1 MNGPVDTLAGEN
13 GSPMAQVPSPDAPP
27 VPVLELRAISKH
39 FGGVAACDGVD
50 LTVQAHEIVAVV
62 GHNGAGKSTLL
73 RIVSG
78 AMSPDSGQILMSG
91 QSVRLRTVREA
102 RAHGIETVPQELAL
116 APKLDVAANV
126 FLGRELLARPALFRV
141 LSRRRMDAEARKLVG
156 SLGVQ
161 IPDMHAKVGSLSGG
175 QRQGIAIARA
185 IGWGRSVV
193 VLDEPTAAL
202 GVQETAE
209 VERTMLR
216 MRELGL
222 GLLLVSHDLDQVF
235 RVADRVYVLYH
246 GRVVGMLRPN
256 DTSHDAVLGLIT
268 GTALAAE
275 SSATSRQAPA
285 VEA

>member
-1 MNGPVDTLAGEN
+1 MSGIDSPRPVSTAAGPMDAEQVGE
-13 GSPMAQVPSPDAPP
+13 
-27 VPVLELRAISKH
+27 VPVLELQGISKH
-39 FGGVAACDGVD
+39 FGGVAACDAIDLRVD
-50 LTVQAHEIVAVV
+50 AHEIVAVV

-78 AMSPDSGQILMSG
+78 AMSPDSGSMLMRSKP
-91 QSVRLRTVREA
+91 VRLRSVRDA
-102 RAHGIETVPQELAL
+102 RSHGIETVPQELAL

-126 FLGRELLARPALFRV
+126 FLGREPLMRPALFRL
-141 LSRRRMDAEARKLVG
+141 LSRRKMVSEARELVG

-161 IPDMHAKVGSLSGG
+161 IPDMRAKVGSLSGG

-202 GVQETAE
+202 GVQETTE

-246 GRVVGMLRPN
+246 GRVVGTLRPSEA
-256 DTSHDAVLGLIT
+256 THDAVLGLIT
-268 GTALAAE
+268 GTAL
-275 SSATSRQAPA
+275 R
-285 VEA
+285 EA